1 MAVQRQCGGAAV
13 REPGT
18 CRPRHADLGRAA
30 DRARAYPAHGGRA
43 GARPDRGGGG
53 LFHRAAARSGRQ
65 SDRAGERRADVS
77 GIERGRT
84 VLRWLLAA
92 IYLAAGVL
100 HIETPHAFLT
110 IVPGWVPL
118 PGVGVFATG
127 LCESAGG
134 AGRLRTRCRG
144 LAAVMLALFAAC
156 VFPANIK
163 HAIDGLAYG
172 RNFLGWVYHGPRL
185 LFQPV
190 IM

>member
-1 MAVQRQCGGAAV
+1 M
-13 REPGT
+13 
-18 CRPRHADLGRAA
+18 
-30 DRARAYPAHGGRA
+30 
-43 GARPDRGGGG
+43 
-53 LFHRAAARSGRQ
+53 
-65 SDRAGERRADVS
+65 S

-110 IVPGWVPL
+110 IVPGWVPF
-118 PGVGVFATG
+118 PREVVFATG
-127 LCESAGG
+127 LCEIAGA
-134 AGRLRTRCRG
+134 AGLMTTRWRR
-144 LAAVMLALFAAC
+144 LAAVMLALYAAC

-172 RNFLGWVYHGPRL
+172 RNHLGWVYHGPRL

-190 IM
+190 IMWWTLFAGGVIDRPWRRTREG